1 MSSKIKFILIGILTI
16 VMSIGIK
23 FGTKS
28 ESYLIDVNIDKYY
41 MQISKVLD
49 KLEKDKLENIELV
62 KLQDDINE
70 ARDILKDFQNY
81 TIEKENDN
89 YNETLTVFSLKID
102 KYQQY
107 ILNNIIFNI
116 TRAAQVRRVDLLEVA
131 KNSILENL
139 PQVFKE
145 VFTEDINNII
155 IYEGLEEEA
164 YDLADKAYLSVRKVA
179 NQNNVEFSN
188 DIIQNNINEAKRN
201 INELINYINN
211 KEIDNYSDVLGEWSS
226 TLDIIQQH
234 ILNDIDKAIGSAE
247 ESKKQEDI
255 KLAKDKIPSELPG
268 QWLKVYNDRLE
279 KIK

>member
-1 MSSKIKFILIGILTI
+1 M
-16 VMSIGIK
+16 
-23 FGTKS
+23 
-28 ESYLIDVNIDKYY
+28 
-41 MQISKVLD
+41 
-49 KLEKDKLENIELV
+49 
-62 KLQDDINE
+62 
-70 ARDILKDFQNY
+70 
-81 TIEKENDN
+81 
-89 YNETLTVFSLKID
+89 
-102 KYQQY
+102 
-107 ILNNIIFNI
+107 
-116 TRAAQVRRVDLLEVA
+116 EVA

>member
-41 MQISKVLD
+41 MQINKVLD

-70 ARDILKDFQNY
+70 ARDILKDFKNY

-116 TRAAQVRRVDLLEVA
+116 T
-131 KNSILENL
+131 S
-139 PQVFKE
+139 FK
-145 VFTEDINNII
+145 
-155 IYEGLEEEA
+155 
-164 YDLADKAYLSVRKVA
+164 LS
-179 NQNNVEFSN
+179 
-188 DIIQNNINEAKRN
+188 
-201 INELINYINN
+201 
-211 KEIDNYSDVLGEWSS
+211 
-226 TLDIIQQH
+226 
-234 ILNDIDKAIGSAE
+234 
-247 ESKKQEDI
+247 
-255 KLAKDKIPSELPG
+255 
-268 QWLKVYNDRLE
+268 
-279 KIK
+279 